1 MILYFFM
8 AVHLILMQV
17 VNLVGG
23 EHLVV
28 WEEVSRY
35 GNKILCNTILTQRVF
50 VIEGY
55 LEATSVVSASEQS
68 LIPLLSPYTLAHCA
82 GCREVSECMRNR
94 RGGGR
99 ERGKDNSHIRQS
111 HYAKSSTCRVSQQF
125 SNPLTRLAEND
136 VASPRQGFQW
146 TGGGSYHAQ

>member
-82 GCREVSECMRNR
+82 GCRKVSECMRNR
-94 RGGGR
+94 KGGGEGEGQLTHQAISLCQEQHLQSEPAVFQPSYETRR
-99 ERGKDNSHIRQS
+99 E
-111 HYAKSSTCRVSQQF
+111 
-125 SNPLTRLAEND
+125 
-136 VASPRQGFQW
+136 
-146 TGGGSYHAQ
+146 